1 MGIPGWAS
9 TGGKRWKR
17 EMRSEAVYP
26 GTFDPLT
33 MGHFDLLQRSAMLFD
48 RVTIVVAGVS
58 MKSTSMFGI
67 NERLEMIRESV
78 EAAGIRNVAIDRLDC
93 LLVDYCRQHKIGVVV
108 RGLRVYSD
116 FEYEFQMAL
125 TNRKLA
131 PEIETLFMMPNE
143 NYSYVTA
150 STIREIA
157 RYGGDTAAFVPEP
170 VQRHIVRYMERH
182 PEQHIRAGGGV
193 GNTGA
198 FDR

>member
-1 MGIPGWAS
+1 MEKIV
-9 TGGKRWKR
+9 
-17 EMRSEAVYP
+17 VYP

-33 MGHFDLLQRSAMLFD
+33 LGHFDLLRRSASLFD
-48 RVTIVVAGVS
+48 QVIVVVADVSVKAGG
-58 MKSTSMFGI
+58 MF
-67 NERLEMIRESV
+67 NLQERMAMIRESV
-78 EAAGIRNVAIDRLDC
+78 DEVGMTNIEIDRLDC
-93 LLVDYCRQHKIGVVV
+93 LLVDYCRRRKVRVVV
-108 RGLRVYSD
+108 RGVRVYSD

-157 RYGGDTAAFVPEP
+157 RYGGDTSAFVPAP
-170 VQRHIVRYMERH
+170 VQKYIRAHMSRH
-182 PEQHIRAGGGV
+182 PDPHIRAGGGI

>member
-1 MGIPGWAS
+1 
-9 TGGKRWKR
+9 
-17 EMRSEAVYP
+17 MRSEAVYP

-58 MKSTSMFGI
+58 MKATSMFDI

-78 EAAGIRNVAIDRLDC
+78 EAAKIRNVAIDRLDC

-125 TNRKLA
+125 TNRKLS
-131 PEIETLFMMPNE
+131 PDVETLFMMPQE
-143 NYSYVTA
+143 EYSYVTA
-150 STIREIA
+150 SMVREIA
-157 RYGGDTAAFVPEP
+157 HYAGDVSPFVPP
-170 VQRHIVRYMERH
+170 AVMPHVRAYIARLKERS
-182 PEQHIRAGGGV
+182 A
-193 GNTGA
+193 
-198 FDR
+198 

>member
-1 MGIPGWAS
+1 MQGV
-9 TGGKRWKR
+9 
-17 EMRSEAVYP
+17 AVYP

-33 MGHFDLLQRSAMLFD
+33 MGHFDLLQRSARLFD
-48 RVTIVVAGVS
+48 RVIVLVAGVS
-58 MKSTSMFGI
+58 MKPTSMFGI
-67 NERLEMIRESV
+67 EERMQMIRESI
-78 EAAGIRNVAIDRLDC
+78 EAAGIKNVEIDRLDC
-93 LLVDYCRQHKIGVVV
+93 LLVDYCRSHKIGVVV

-131 PEIETLFMMPNE
+131 PDVETLFMMPNE

-150 STIREIA
+150 STVREIV
-157 RYGGDTAAFVPEP
+157 RYGGDTKSFVPAP
-170 VQRHIVRYMERH
+170 VQAHIWHWMEVNAK
-182 PEQHIRAGGGV
+182 EDAKIRAGGGV

>member
-1 MGIPGWAS
+1 MERI
-9 TGGKRWKR
+9 
-17 EMRSEAVYP
+17 AVYP

-33 MGHFDLLQRSAMLFD
+33 LGHFDLLQRSASLFD
-48 RVTIVVAGVS
+48 RVIVVVAGIS
-58 MKSTSMFGI
+58 LKATGMFDL
-67 NERLEMIRESV
+67 RARMAMIRESID
-78 EAAGIRNVAIDRLDC
+78 EAGMANVGIDRLDC
-93 LLVDYCRQHKIGVVV
+93 LLVDYCRRNKIGVVV

-125 TNRKLA
+125 TNRKLD
-131 PEIETLFMMPNE
+131 PDVETLFMMPNE

-157 RYGGDTAAFVPEP
+157 RYGGDTSAFVPKP
-170 VQRHIVRYMERH
+170 VQNYIEAHMRQQ

>member
-1 MGIPGWAS
+1 M
-9 TGGKRWKR
+9 
-17 EMRSEAVYP
+17 AVYP

-33 MGHFDLLQRSAMLFD
+33 LGHFDLLQRSATLFD
-48 RVTIVVAGVS
+48 TVIVVVAGVS
-58 MKSTSMFGI
+58 TKATGMFDLHA
-67 NERLEMIRESV
+67 RMAMIRESV
-78 EAAGIRNVAIDRLDC
+78 DEAGMTNIRIDRLDC
-93 LLVDYCRQHKIGVVV
+93 LLVDYCRRHKVGVVV

-157 RYGGDTAAFVPEP
+157 RYGGDTRSFVPKP
-170 VQRHIVRYMERH
+170 VQKYIDAHMRSQ
-182 PEQHIRAGGGV
+182 PDQHVRAGGGV

>member
-1 MGIPGWAS
+1 MYRI
-9 TGGKRWKR
+9 
-17 EMRSEAVYP
+17 AVYP

-33 MGHFDLLQRSAMLFD
+33 LGHFDLIERSSTLFD
-48 RVTIVVAGVS
+48 KVIVVVAGVS
-58 MKSTSMFGI
+58 IKATGMFDI
-67 NERLEMIRESV
+67 ESRMSMIRESV
-78 EAAGIRNVAIDRLDC
+78 VVSGLENVEVDRLDC
-93 LLVDYCRQHKIGVVV
+93 LLVDYCRTHKIGVVV

-157 RYGGDTAAFVPEP
+157 RYGGDTRPFVSP
-170 VQRHIVRYMERH
+170 VVHDYVEKYVKKHSEHQL
-182 PEQHIRAGGGV
+182 RAGGAV

>member
-1 MGIPGWAS
+1 MGKI
-9 TGGKRWKR
+9 
-17 EMRSEAVYP
+17 AVYP

-33 MGHFDLLQRSAMLFD
+33 LGHFDLLRRSAMMFD
-48 RVTIVVAGVS
+48 KVIVVVAGVS
-58 MKSTSMFGI
+58 MKATGMFDLHA
-67 NERLEMIRESV
+67 RMAMIRESV
-78 EAAGIRNVAIDRLDC
+78 DELGLTNIGIDRLDC
-93 LLVDYCRQHKIGVVV
+93 LLMDYCRQHEVQVVV

-150 STIREIA
+150 TTIREIA
-157 RYGGDTAAFVPEP
+157 RYGGDTSAFVPKP
-170 VQRHIVRYMERH
+170 VQKYIEAHMRNH
-182 PEQHIRAGGGV
+182 PEQHVRSGGGV

>member
-1 MGIPGWAS
+1 M
-9 TGGKRWKR
+9 
-17 EMRSEAVYP
+17 ERSAVYP

-33 MGHFDLLQRSAMLFD
+33 LGHFDLLRRSALLFD
-48 RVTIVVAGVS
+48 RVIVVVAGVS
-58 MKSTSMFGI
+58 TKATGMFDLHA
-67 NERLEMIRESV
+67 RMAMIRESV
-78 EAAGIRNVAIDRLDC
+78 DEAGITNITIDRLDC
-93 LLVDYCRQHKIGVVV
+93 LLVDYCRQHQVGVVV

-131 PEIETLFMMPNE
+131 SEIETLFMMPNE

-157 RYGGDTAAFVPEP
+157 RYGGDTSLFVPKP
-170 VQRHIVRYMERH
+170 VQKYLEAHMHSH
-182 PEQHIRAGGGV
+182 PEQHVRSGGGV